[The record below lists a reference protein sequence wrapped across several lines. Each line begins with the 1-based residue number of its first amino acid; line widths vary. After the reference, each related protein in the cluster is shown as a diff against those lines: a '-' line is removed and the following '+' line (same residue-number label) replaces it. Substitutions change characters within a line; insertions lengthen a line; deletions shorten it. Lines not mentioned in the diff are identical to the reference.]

1 MKEKKADIS
10 IINTINILKSLN
22 GGSQIAVEAN
32 IIHEETEEEEEEFTT
47 TENIEYDQLS

>member
-1 MKEKKADIS
+1 
-10 IINTINILKSLN
+10 
-22 GGSQIAVEAN
+22 VEAN